1 MPPEDPMTPVYA
13 PPGPSV
19 NVTPNELP
27 DRHFL
32 QLETSTAAARTS
44 ASSASCGNGGDE
56 PEESSPF
63 KVPPPPTQNNQG
75 SLAAPEKTRAKSGGH
90 GKDQH
95 PQSSSSSH
103 VLDLADDMSGVS
115 DGG

>member
-1 MPPEDPMTPVYA
+1 MNLSNGLSKMDFTFLFSSLVQLDGSLCYMPPEDPMTPVYA
-13 PPGPSV
+13 PPSPSV

-27 DRHFL
+27 ARHFL

-56 PEESSPF
+56 PEGSSPF

-75 SLAAPEKTRAKSGGH
+75 KYDH
-90 GKDQH
+90 
-95 PQSSSSSH
+95 
-103 VLDLADDMSGVS
+103 
-115 DGG
+115 

>member
-13 PPGPSV
+13 PPSPSV

-32 QLETSTAAARTS
+32 QLETSTAVARTS

-56 PEESSPF
+56 PEGSSPF

-75 SLAAPEKTRAKSGGH
+75 KYDH
-90 GKDQH
+90 
-95 PQSSSSSH
+95 
-103 VLDLADDMSGVS
+103 
-115 DGG
+115 